1 MRSLIIIF
9 LCLFSV
15 ASYSEVIVIDKDL
28 PYSSLGKS
36 VSYYKDGKAN
46 LNLSQVMQAD
56 ARGEFL
62 KSDADILNFGSSNS
76 AYWIKA
82 SYLNKSD
89 DKAFLVLDISSIE
102 DIDVYTEDGKGGFI
116 RTHAGSLAP
125 VNPNVITSSNY
136 IFNLPKGGNNAKP
149 ETVYLRLKTHN
160 ILLVPLKMAISESL
174 LAGVNAMQRLET
186 MYIGILVALFFFN
199 LSVYITSKDKTYL
212 FYSLYLVSLF
222 IYVVFYFRGYSY
234 LFGED
239 VRYFI
244 NAYPSV
250 FLSIGAMSGIAFA
263 CTFLN
268 LQVVLPWARKVVK
281 LLMAGWLLVVIISL
295 TGNKSVSSMFSQIFS
310 VITMLTVW
318 TLGILAYSRGYK
330 PALYF
335 IIARASVCLITL
347 WLVLSLVNIFPYNE
361 LTFQIAP
368 LGFIFELLLISLAM
382 GDRLK
387 DIKRVS
393 VAEQSD
399 KLKIQEENLY
409 LISSQNERLEK
420 VVESRTKALKKIV
433 QSLETANADKN
444 RLFSIIA
451 HDLRSPFNSL
461 ISLFSLNDM
470 DMLTF
475 EDVKMLLNDSRK
487 NIDNI
492 HNTLNNLLYWAQ
504 SQMQG
509 ITTAPSRFNVRVLV
523 EDLMLVYQPLITKKN
538 IKTNFIVDDDSD
550 VIADLNQINLV
561 MRNLL
566 DNAIKFTPL
575 DRYIHIRIWGNES
588 HLYVDVCNPVA
599 GTLNVDKLSD
609 KEGNQPSYGTSN
621 ERGVGLGL
629 HLCRDFIEKN
639 KGQLKV
645 SKEEDC
651 IVLRF
656 NLPKFSGL
664 QSATLQAAEEEEA
677 EV

>member
-1 MRSLIIIF
+1 MRSLITTL
-9 LCLFSV
+9 LCLFSI
-15 ASYSEVIVIDKDL
+15 ASYSGVIVVDKDL
-28 PYSSLGKS
+28 PYTSLGKS
-36 VSYYKDGKAN
+36 VTYYKDAKAN
-46 LNLSQVMQAD
+46 LSLAQVIQAD
-56 ARGEFL
+56 IKGEFL
-62 KSDADILNFGSSNS
+62 SSDADILNFGSSNS

-82 SYLNKSD
+82 SYLNKSE
-89 DKAFLVLDISSIE
+89 DKAFLILDISSIE

-136 IFNLPKGGNNAKP
+136 IFNLRKSTDLVKP
-149 ETVYLRLKTHN
+149 ETVYLRVKTHN
-160 ILLVPLKMAISESL
+160 ILLLPLKMAISESL
-174 LAGVNAMQRLET
+174 LAGVSAMQRLET
-186 MYIGILVALFFFN
+186 IYIGILIALFFFN
-199 LSVYITSKDKTYL
+199 LSVFITSKDKTYF
-212 FYSLYLVSLF
+212 FYSMYLISLF

-268 LQVVLPWARKVVK
+268 LQAVLPRARYIVK
-281 LLMAGWLLVVIISL
+281 FLMAGWLLVVIISL
-295 TGNKSVSSMFSQIFS
+295 TGNKSVSSFISQIFS
-310 VITMLTVW
+310 VITMLTIW
-318 TLGILAYSRGYK
+318 TLGIMAYSRGYK

-387 DIKRVS
+387 EMKRVS
-393 VAEQSD
+393 LAEQSD

-420 VVESRTKALKKIV
+420 VVESRTKALKKMV

-523 EDLMLVYQPLITKKN
+523 EDLMLVYQPLINKKN
-538 IKTNFIVDDDSD
+538 IKTNFIVDDDND
-550 VIADLNQINLV
+550 VVADLNQINLV

-566 DNAIKFTPL
+566 DNAIKFTPF
-575 DRYIHIRIWGNES
+575 DRYIHIRIWGNS
-588 HLYVDVCNPVA
+588 RYVYVDVCNPVA
-599 GTLNVDKLSD
+599 GALNVDKLAD
-609 KEGNQPSYGTSN
+609 KEGSQPSYGTSN

-629 HLCRDFIEKN
+629 HLCRDFIQKN
-639 KGQLKV
+639 KGHLKV

-656 NLPKFSGL
+656 NLPKFSGH
-664 QSATLQAAEEEEA
+664 QSATLQAAEEA

>member
-1 MRSLIIIF
+1 M
-9 LCLFSV
+9 
-15 ASYSEVIVIDKDL
+15 
-28 PYSSLGKS
+28 SLGKS
-36 VSYYKDGKAN
+36 VSYYNDSKAN
-46 LNLSQVMQAD
+46 MNLSQVIQAGV
-56 ARGEFL
+56 RGEFL
-62 KSDADILNFGSSNS
+62 RSDADILNFGSSNS

-82 SYLNKSD
+82 TYQNKSD
-89 DKAFLVLDISSIE
+89 DKAFLILDISSIE
-102 DIDVYTEDGKGGFI
+102 DIDVYTEDGKGGFT

-136 IFNLPKGGNNAKP
+136 IFNLPKGGNDARP

-174 LAGVNAMQRLET
+174 LAGVSAMQRLET
-186 MYIGILVALFFFN
+186 LYIGILVALFFFN
-199 LSVYITSKDKTYL
+199 LSVFITSKDKTYL
-212 FYSLYLVSLF
+212 FYSLYLISLF

-234 LFGED
+234 LLGED

-268 LQVVLPWARKVVK
+268 LQVVLPRAKKIVKV
-281 LLMAGWLLVVIISL
+281 LMAGWLLVVIISL
-295 TGNKSVSSMFSQIFS
+295 AGNKSVSSMFSQIFS
-310 VITMLTVW
+310 VITMLTIW
-318 TLGILAYSRGYK
+318 TMGIVAYSKGYK

-399 KLKIQEENLY
+399 KLRIQEENLY

-523 EDLMLVYQPLITKKN
+523 EDLMLVYQPLINKKN
-538 IKTNFIVDDDSD
+538 IKTNFIVDDDTD

-588 HLYVDVCNPVA
+588 YLYIDVCNPVA

-656 NLPKFSGL
+656 NLPKFSGQ
-664 QSATLQAAEEEEA
+664 QSAALQAAEEEEA
-677 EV
+677 EII

>member
-1 MRSLIIIF
+1 MRSLITTL
-9 LCLFSV
+9 LCLFSIT
-15 ASYSEVIVIDKDL
+15 SYSGVIVVDKDL
-28 PYSSLGKS
+28 PYTSLGKS
-36 VSYYKDGKAN
+36 VTYYKDAKAN
-46 LNLSQVMQAD
+46 FSLAQVMQAD
-56 ARGEFL
+56 TKGEFL
-62 KSDADILNFGSSNS
+62 SSDADILNFGSSNS

-82 SYLNKSD
+82 SYLNKSG
-89 DKAFLVLDISSIE
+89 DKAFLILDISSIE

-136 IFNLPKGGNNAKP
+136 IFNLPKNTDVAKP
-149 ETVYLRLKTHN
+149 QAVYLRVKTHN
-160 ILLVPLKMAISESL
+160 ILLVPLKMAVSENL
-174 LAGVNAMQRLET
+174 LAGVSAMQRLET
-186 MYIGILVALFFFN
+186 IYIGILIALFFFN
-199 LSVYITSKDKTYL
+199 VSVFITSKDKTYF
-212 FYSLYLVSLF
+212 FYSLYLISLF

-268 LQVVLPWARKVVK
+268 LQAVLPRAKYIVK
-281 LLMAGWLLVVIISL
+281 FLMAGWLVVVIISL
-295 TGNKSVSSMFSQIFS
+295 TGNKSVSSFISQIFS
-310 VITMLTVW
+310 VITMLIIW
-318 TLGILAYSRGYK
+318 TLGIMAYSRGYK

-387 DIKRVS
+387 EMKRVS
-393 VAEQSD
+393 LAEQSD

-420 VVESRTKALKKIV
+420 VVESRTKALKKMV

-523 EDLMLVYQPLITKKN
+523 EDLMLVYQPLINKKN

-566 DNAIKFTPL
+566 DNAIKFTPF
-575 DRYIHIRIWGNES
+575 DRFIHIRIWGNSS
-588 HLYVDVCNPVA
+588 HIYVDVCNPVA
-599 GTLNVDKLSD
+599 GALNVDKLAD
-609 KEGNQPSYGTSN
+609 KEGSQPSYGTSN

-629 HLCRDFIEKN
+629 HLCRDFIQKN

-645 SKEEDC
+645 SKEEEC

-656 NLPKFSGL
+656 NLPKFSVH
-664 QSATLQAAEEEEA
+664 QSETFQAAEEA

>member
-1 MRSLIIIF
+1 MRSLITTL
-9 LCLFSV
+9 LCLFSIT
-15 ASYSEVIVIDKDL
+15 SYSGVIVVDKDL
-28 PYSSLGKS
+28 PYTSLGKS
-36 VSYYKDGKAN
+36 VTYYKDAKAN
-46 LNLSQVMQAD
+46 FSLAQVMQAD
-56 ARGEFL
+56 IKGEFL
-62 KSDADILNFGSSNS
+62 SSDADILNFGSSNS

-82 SYLNKSD
+82 SYLTKSG
-89 DKAFLVLDISSIE
+89 DKAFLILDISSIE

-136 IFNLPKGGNNAKP
+136 IFNLPKNTDVTKP
-149 ETVYLRLKTHN
+149 QDVYLRVKTHN
-160 ILLVPLKMAISESL
+160 ILLVPLKMAVSENL
-174 LAGVNAMQRLET
+174 LAGVSAMQRLET
-186 MYIGILVALFFFN
+186 IYIGILIALFFFN
-199 LSVYITSKDKTYL
+199 VSVFITSKDKTYF
-212 FYSLYLVSLF
+212 FYSMYLISLF

-268 LQVVLPWARKVVK
+268 LQVVLPRAKYIVK
-281 LLMAGWLLVVIISL
+281 FLMAGWLVVVIISL
-295 TGNKSVSSMFSQIFS
+295 TGNKSVSSFISQIFS

-318 TLGILAYSRGYK
+318 TLGIMAYSRGYK

-387 DIKRVS
+387 EMKRVS
-393 VAEQSD
+393 LAEQSD

-420 VVESRTKALKKIV
+420 VVESRTKALKKMV

-523 EDLMLVYQPLITKKN
+523 EDLMLVYQPLINKKN

-566 DNAIKFTPL
+566 DNAIKFTPF
-575 DRYIHIRIWGNES
+575 DRFIHIRIWGNSS
-588 HLYVDVCNPVA
+588 HIYVDVCNPVA
-599 GTLNVDKLSD
+599 GALNVDKLAD
-609 KEGNQPSYGTSN
+609 KEGSQPSYGTSN

-629 HLCRDFIEKN
+629 HLCRDFIQKN

-645 SKEEDC
+645 SKEEEC

-656 NLPKFSGL
+656 NLPKFSVH
-664 QSATLQAAEEEEA
+664 QSETFQAAEEA

>member
-1 MRSLIIIF
+1 MRSLIITF
-9 LCLFSV
+9 LCLLSI

-36 VSYYKDGKAN
+36 VSYYNDGNAN
-46 LNLSQVMQAD
+46 LSLAQVMQAD
-56 ARGEFL
+56 TRGEFL
-62 KSDADILNFGSSNS
+62 RSDADILNFGSSNS

-82 SYLNKSD
+82 TYLNKSD
-89 DKAFLVLDISSIE
+89 DKAFLILDISSIE
-102 DIDVYTEDGKGGFI
+102 DIDVYTEDGKGGFTC
-116 RTHAGSLAP
+116 THAGSLAP

-136 IFNLPKGGNNAKP
+136 IFNLPKGGNDAKP

-160 ILLVPLKMAISESL
+160 ILLVPLKMAVSESL

-186 MYIGILVALFFFN
+186 IYIGILVALFFFN
-199 LSVYITSKDKTYL
+199 LSVFITSKDKTYL

-268 LQVVLPWARKVVK
+268 LQVVLPWARKIVK
-281 LLMAGWLLVVIISL
+281 VLMAGWLLVVVISL

-318 TLGILAYSRGYK
+318 TLGILAYSKGYK

-399 KLKIQEENLY
+399 KLRIQEENLY

-575 DRYIHIRIWGNES
+575 DRYIHIRIWGNGI

-599 GTLNVDKLSD
+599 GILNVDKLSD

-656 NLPKFSGL
+656 NLPKFTGQ
-664 QSATLQAAEEEEA
+664 QSATLQTAEEEEA

>member
-62 KSDADILNFGSSNS
+62 KSGADILNFGSSNS